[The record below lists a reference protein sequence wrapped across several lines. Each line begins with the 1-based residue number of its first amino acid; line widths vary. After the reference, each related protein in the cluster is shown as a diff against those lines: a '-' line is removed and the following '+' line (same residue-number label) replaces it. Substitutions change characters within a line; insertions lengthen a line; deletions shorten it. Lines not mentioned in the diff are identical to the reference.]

1 MSGTRTSAADLI
13 YLNSLTAT
21 AWLTVSNEQVRQKGV
36 PFWCHRSKQASLLVP
51 DLQLPLAPPACS
63 KIENI
68 LTKFAAWEHQKYLW
82 SRHLSDFST
91 GNTMRKIV
99 RFSALIVFLSWSTLH
114 VYMLN
119 THVLL
124 KTDPISWKC
133 ATLKCK
139 PSWAKHVSL
148 RTSFSLILSP
158 SSLLIALVQI
168 LLSVLI
174 ACWMVVGKRQ
184 PKLRKRRKLALA
196 KSLEHRSWHT
206 QYPLK
211 RGRTFKRERTTGK
224 ARNRE
229 CTSYLLWNLTCRQPC
244 QITHLLFT
252 QRYAHGP
259 AWCYTALHWWQICRR
274 IFSLTCS
281 NDSGPDFVHSRCRWR
296 IHKDAKL
303 VVQVLHM
310 ERNTRKSAR
319 FCYVGPN
326 KAISDNERCRDVESV
341 HCIVA
346 VIMHNM

>member
-1 MSGTRTSAADLI
+1 MTGFSSSSVCLFFCLILTSLKKRCWTSWKRLWDQVMSNTRKYTLHVLTCIAKSPSRSGTRTSAADLI

-63 KIENI
+63 KIEKI
-68 LTKFAAWEHQKYLW
+68 LAKIAAWELRKYLW

-91 GNTMRKIV
+91 GNTMHKIV
-99 RFSALIVFLSWSTLH
+99 RFSALILFLSWSTLH

-133 ATLKCK
+133 TTLKCK

-158 SSLLIALVQI
+158 SSLLIAVVQI

-184 PKLRKRRKLALA
+184 P
-196 KSLEHRSWHT
+196 E
-206 QYPLK
+206 
-211 RGRTFKRERTTGK
+211 
-224 ARNRE
+224 
-229 CTSYLLWNLTCRQPC
+229 
-244 QITHLLFT
+244 
-252 QRYAHGP
+252 
-259 AWCYTALHWWQICRR
+259 
-274 IFSLTCS
+274 
-281 NDSGPDFVHSRCRWR
+281 
-296 IHKDAKL
+296 
-303 VVQVLHM
+303 
-310 ERNTRKSAR
+310 
-319 FCYVGPN
+319 
-326 KAISDNERCRDVESV
+326 
-341 HCIVA
+341 
-346 VIMHNM
+346 